1 MSATPELPEAE
12 LFTPEFRNNPYP
24 GYTEMRSS
32 APIHKVE
39 TSAGVTT
46 WLVTRYEDVEALLRD
61 PCFVKDYRNALTADE
76 LAGMEPQPEE
86 LRPLS
91 EMMLSKDPPDHT
103 RLRRLVSKA
112 FTPRFIEGL
121 RPRIQEIANELLD
134 KVEKGSRPEGEP
146 SGQRRMDL
154 IEDYAF
160 PLPITVI
167 SEMLGV
173 PKEDRQKFR
182 QWSNTAVS
190 SDMSVEYAETLR
202 SEMRAFTEYL
212 SNLFEDKRAYPADD
226 LTSSLIRAEEEG
238 DKLGEEELLAMVFL
252 LLVAGHETTV
262 NLIGNGAL
270 ALLTHPDQLQKLKD
284 DPSLMK
290 SAVEEMLRFD
300 GPVQISTDRFAAENV
315 EFRGASISRGD
326 IVLAVLGSADRDESR
341 FTNPQTLDIER
352 EDNRHLAFGKGIHH
366 CLGAPL
372 ARLEGEIGFSTLL
385 ARVPDLRLDATLE
398 DLDWRPGLLIRGL
411 QRLPV
416 AFG

>member
-1 MSATPELPEAE
+1 
-12 LFTPEFRNNPYP
+12 
-24 GYTEMRSS
+24 
-32 APIHKVE
+32 
-39 TSAGVTT
+39 
-46 WLVTRYEDVEALLRD
+46 
-61 PCFVKDYRNALTADE
+61 
-76 LAGMEPQPEE
+76 
-86 LRPLS
+86 
-91 EMMLSKDPPDHT
+91 MMLSKDPPDHT

-190 SDMSVEYAETLR
+190 SDMSVENAETLR

-300 GPVQISTDRFAAENV
+300 GPVQVSTDRFAAENV

>member
-1 MSATPELPEAE
+1 MSATPDLPEAE
-12 LFTPEFRNNPYP
+12 LFAPEFRSNPYP
-24 GYTEMRSS
+24 RYAGMRVNS
-32 APIHKVE
+32 PICKVQ
-39 TSAGVTT
+39 TSAGVRI
-46 WLVTRYEDVEALLRD
+46 WLVTRHEDVEAVLRD
-61 PCFVKDYRNALTADE
+61 PRFVKDYRNALTVEE
-76 LAGMEPQPEE
+76 LASLEPQPEE

-103 RLRRLVSKA
+103 RLRKLVSKA

-121 RPRIQEIANELLD
+121 RPRVQEIATELLD
-134 KVEKGSRPEGEP
+134 EVEERSRARGEP
-146 SGQRRMDL
+146 SGKRRMDL

-190 SDMSVEYAETLR
+190 SDMSMEYAERLR
-202 SEMRAFTEYL
+202 SEMQAFTSYL
-212 SNLFEDKRAYPADD
+212 RDLFEQKRANPSDD
-226 LTSSLIRAEEEG
+226 LTSGLVQTEEEG
-238 DKLGEEELLAMVFL
+238 DTLGEEELLAMVFL

-270 ALLTHPDQLQKLKD
+270 ALLTHPDQLQKLRD

-300 GPVQISTDRFAAENV
+300 GPVETSTDRFAAEDV
-315 EFRGASISRGD
+315 EFRGASIPRGD
-326 IVLAVLGSADRDESR
+326 IVLAVLGSADRDEDR
-341 FTNPQTLDIER
+341 FAAAYTLDIER
-352 EDNRHLAFGKGIHH
+352 ENNRHLAFGKGIHH

-372 ARLEGEIGFSTLL
+372 ARLEGEIAFGTLL
-385 ARVPDLRLDATLE
+385 SRTPDLKLDATPEELA
-398 DLDWRPGLLIRGL
+398 WRPGLLIRGL
-411 QRLPV
+411 QKLPV
-416 AFG
+416 TYG

>member
-1 MSATPELPEAE
+1 MSATPDLPEAE
-12 LFTPEFRNNPYP
+12 LFTPEFRNDPYP
-24 GYTEMRSS
+24 RYADMRLA

-46 WLVTRYEDVEALLRD
+46 WLVSRYEDVEDLLRD
-61 PCFVKDYRNALTADE
+61 PRFVKDYRNALTAEE
-76 LAGMEPQPEE
+76 LANMEPQPEE
-86 LRPLS
+86 LKPLT

-112 FTPRFIEGL
+112 FTPRFIEEL
-121 RPRIQEIANELLD
+121 RPRIQQIANELLD
-134 KVEKGSRPEGEP
+134 EVEQRSRAEGEP

-212 SNLFEDKRAYPADD
+212 RNLFEEKRAGPGDD
-226 LTSSLIRAEEEG
+226 LTSSLIRTEEEG
-238 DKLGEEELLAMVFL
+238 DRLGEEELLAMVFL

-270 ALLTHPDQLQKLKD
+270 ALLTHPEQLQKLRD
-284 DPSLMK
+284 DPSLIK
-290 SAVEEMLRFD
+290 SAVEELLRFD
-300 GPVQISTDRFAAENV
+300 GPVQMSTDRFAAEDL
-315 EFRGASISRGD
+315 EFRGANIQRGD
-326 IVLAVLGSADRDESR
+326 IVLAVLGSADRDEGG
-341 FTNPQTLDIER
+341 FAAADTLDIER
-352 EDNRHLAFGKGIHH
+352 EHNRHFAFGKGIHH

-372 ARLEGEIGFSTLL
+372 ARLEGEIAFSTLL
-385 ARVPDLRLDATLE
+385 SRAPHLKLDATPE
-398 DLDWRPGLLIRGL
+398 ELDWRPGLLIRGL

>member
-1 MSATPELPEAE
+1 MSTTPDLPEAE
-12 LFTPEFRNNPYP
+12 LFTPEFRSNPYP
-24 GYTEMRSS
+24 KYAEMRSA

-46 WLVTRYEDVEALLRD
+46 WLVSRYEDIEALLRD
-61 PCFVKDYRNALTADE
+61 PRFVKDYRNALTDGE
-76 LAGMEPQPEE
+76 LANMEPQPEE

-91 EMMLSKDPPDHT
+91 EMMLSKDPPDHS
-103 RLRRLVSKA
+103 RLRRLVSQA

-121 RPRIQEIANELLD
+121 RPRIQQIANELLD
-134 KVEKGSRPEGEP
+134 EVEKRSSAEGEP

-190 SDMSVEYAETLR
+190 SDMSLEYAETLR

-212 SNLFEDKRAYPADD
+212 SNLFENKRANPTDD
-226 LTSSLIRAEEEG
+226 LTSSLILTEEEG

-270 ALLTHPDQLQKLKD
+270 ALLTHPEQLRKLKND
-284 DPSLMK
+284 TSLMK

-300 GPVQISTDRFAAENV
+300 GPVQMSTDRFAAV
-315 EFRGASISRGD
+315 DSEFRGVTIPRGD
-326 IVLAVLGSADRDESR
+326 IVLAVLGSADRDEDR
-341 FTNPQTLDIER
+341 FAAADILDIER
-352 EDNRHLAFGKGIHH
+352 ENNRHFAFGKGIHH

-372 ARLEGEIGFSTLL
+372 ARLEGEIAFSTLL
-385 ARVPDLRLDATLE
+385 SRAPDLRLDSKPQ

-416 AFG
+416 VLG